1 MSPLFGLQKIALAL
15 IVLAV
20 VALSSAAVARADSA
34 QLLVPNDVGAI
45 GAGPFANINYV
56 LNGSGGIDVTVTRIG
71 SYTLFGNGAGNGMFG
86 FNIVGS
92 TTGLAIINLA
102 GCTAGSGGTFD
113 GFGAFEASVEDG
125 TPPGVT
131 TFSFTVT
138 RTSGFTN
145 ANQLFE
151 NNAGGYAFVGHIYN
165 PNGPENARTGFAANG
180 GTVPTPEPASMLL
193 LGTGL
198 LGLAG
203 VARRR
208 FRK

>member
-1 MSPLFGLQKIALAL
+1 MFRFIVSKAALSLAL
-15 IVLAV
+15 FAV
-20 VALSSAAVARADSA
+20 VAFSSAVVARADSA
-34 QLLVPNDVGAI
+34 QLTVPNSAT
-45 GAGPFANINYV
+45 ALGPGPYADITYV

-71 SYTLFGNGAGNGMFG
+71 SYTLFGSGSGNGMFG

-92 TTGLAIINLA
+92 LNGLTLTNLVN
-102 GCTAGSGGTFD
+102 CTAGSGGNFD

-138 RTSGFTN
+138 RTDGFTN

-151 NNAGGYAFVGHIYN
+151 LNNKNSAFAGHVFN
-165 PNGPENARTGFAANG
+165 PDGPAGANTGFAGNG
-180 GTVPTPEPASMLL
+180 GSTPTPEPTSMLL

-198 LGLAG
+198 IGAAG
-203 VARRR
+203 IARRR